1 MPVFTSF
8 LKKAVIEKAI
18 ADLSFRFSSDYQIRI
33 LFLLSALK
41 GALVFVSLQP
51 NSTRIYILTDKNER
65 HEVEPII
72 KDTGCAVAEGVRADF
87 GLDCAEDIGRLPEGY
102 HCKSNRSIP

>member
-1 MPVFTSF
+1 MPVSIPF

-18 ADLSFRFSSDYQIRI
+18 ADLSFRSSSDYQIRI
-33 LFLLSALK
+33 LFLHSALED
-41 GALVFVSLQP
+41 AIIFVSLQS
-51 NSTRIYILTDKNER
+51 NSIKIYILTDKNER

-72 KDTGCAVAEGVRADF
+72 EETGCAVAEDVRADF
-87 GLDCAEDIGRLPEGY
+87 GLDCAGDFGHLPEGY